1 MTKQQENVN
10 QTTKTISKKGVLTG
24 TIIGSV
30 VGATASLLLAPK
42 GGKELREDLS
52 QQSKVALDKGK
63 DLKDRTTEKSK
74 KLLNPCD
81 TNKGT
86 NGEETNEYEITK
98 DVQNPL
104 PAEEQETPPVSEQV
118 K

>member
-1 MTKQQENVN
+1 MTNTTANVKQA
-10 QTTKTISKKGVLTG
+10 TKATSKKGLVTG
-24 TIIGSV
+24 TIIGGV

-74 KLLNPCD
+74 KLLNTSD
-81 TNKGT
+81 KNDG
-86 NGEETNEYEITK
+86 
-98 DVQNPL
+98 PL
-104 PAEEQETPPVSEQV
+104 PAEDQETPPVSEQNS
-118 K
+118 